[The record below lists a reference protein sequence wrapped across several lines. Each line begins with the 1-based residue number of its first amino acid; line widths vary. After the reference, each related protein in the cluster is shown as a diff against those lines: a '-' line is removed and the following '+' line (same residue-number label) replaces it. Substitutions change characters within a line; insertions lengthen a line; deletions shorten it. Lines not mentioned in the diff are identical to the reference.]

1 MSALAFI
8 PFRIAMIKTTK
19 APRAPASVGVAQPKY
34 IEPKIIII
42 TENIGIVEGNETI
55 FSLNEYILVLGPI
68 SGLNET
74 MLTIINP

>member
-1 MSALAFI
+1 MDKTDSALSKILIIDFDMWQNCFTHAN
-8 PFRIAMIKTTK
+8 RESHDNQNYLSK
-19 APRAPASVGVAQPKY
+19 GV
-34 IEPKIIII
+34 
-42 TENIGIVEGNETI
+42 